1 MIRDLNLHCDSS
13 KHYPPGLLKGGALD
27 EGEGAVEELHDKVLD
42 LGGLGADGPLLLRQV
57 GVVLQIEK

>member
-1 MIRDLNLHCDSS
+1 MTRPGSD
-13 KHYPPGLLKGGALD
+13 YPPGLLKGGALD

-42 LGGLGADGPLLLRQV
+42 LCGLGADGPLLLRQV